1 MLEESNKNLMSP
13 KIHLNKKAI
22 TVRIIVI
29 TFVNTSEINIAF
41 KMELPN
47 KLSHKIKTY

>member
-1 MLEESNKNLMSP
+1 MFDDFFMRFYTWKRERERTINLMSP

-29 TFVNTSEINIAF
+29 TFVNTSEITIAS
-41 KMELPN
+41 K
-47 KLSHKIKTY
+47 